1 MADRRPPNALA
12 RRSAGPGIRAE
23 GGRNVNFH
31 AQAPLHGGSRQGP
44 VRQLISEMLHTP
56 SELVVVAG
64 TWLIV
69 APLVLDHDA
78 ANIAFLGW
86 NDVIVGLLLV
96 GLAALR
102 VVMPDGTAPLS
113 LITMALGVW
122 LVFAP
127 FVRGYHVAPLAT
139 LNDILIGAT
148 VAALAWTSWR
158 KSVEG

>member
-1 MADRRPPNALA
+1 VRRL
-12 RRSAGPGIRAE
+12 
-23 GGRNVNFH
+23 VT
-31 AQAPLHGGSRQGP
+31 
-44 VRQLISEMLHTP
+44 EMLHAP

-96 GLAALR
+96 GLAVLR

-113 LITMALGVW
+113 LINVILGAW

-139 LNDILIGAT
+139 LNDILIGGT

-158 KSVEG
+158 KSVQG